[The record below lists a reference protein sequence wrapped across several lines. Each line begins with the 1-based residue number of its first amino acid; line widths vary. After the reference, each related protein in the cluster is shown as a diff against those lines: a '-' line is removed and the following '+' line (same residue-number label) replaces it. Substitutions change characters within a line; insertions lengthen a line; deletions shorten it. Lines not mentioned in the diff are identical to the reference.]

1 MKQPKLSLFT
11 TSKRRIEICDKKNDG
26 PPTKKNRKEIIENE
40 KRKKGNKFESK
51 SSLES
56 SSGKENITPQKIFSD
71 CMKDA
76 VKTICKICRFEAFF
90 PN

>member
-26 PPTKKNRKEIIENE
+26 PPAKKNRKEIIGNE
-40 KRKKGNKFESK
+40 KIKNGEKIESK
-51 SSLES
+51 SSSE
-56 SSGKENITPQKIFSD
+56 KENITPQKMFSD